1 MSLYEICNVE
11 RMETVDA
18 DQKHM
23 IDVRRLGGRIESYP
37 GQHAKGH
44 LFQEHTYLRVF
55 LVYVA

>member
-1 MSLYEICNVE
+1 
-11 RMETVDA
+11 METVDA